1 MAHSISYKRKPDW
14 LRVKIQGSSTS
25 QDVEAMVEGLSLH
38 TVCVEANCP
47 NRMECFN
54 RKTATFM
61 ILGRHCTRN
70 CAFCNVTHSEPTPV
84 DVDEP
89 DKVADAVVKLGLRHA
104 VITSVTRDDLPD
116 GGASHFASVVRA
128 IRQRAPG
135 VAVELLIPDLQG
147 SRSALKTV
155 MDSKPDVLNHNVET
169 VPELYS
175 AVRPQADFRQSVEL
189 LRQCKEMDPQIK
201 TKSGIMLGLGETHE
215 QIVFVLNALQEAK
228 VDLLTIGQYLQP
240 SEAHYPVQ
248 EYVTPEAF
256 ESLKKLA
263 LEMGFEG
270 VASSPLV
277 RSSYHAD
284 ELAGNVIAEGTEITE

>member
-1 MAHSISYKRKPDW
+1 MTHPVSYKRKPDW
-14 LRVKIQGSSTS
+14 LRVKVQGSSTS
-25 QDVEAMVEGLSLH
+25 HNVEAMVEGLSLH

-70 CAFCNVTHSEPTPV
+70 CAFCNVTHSEPSPV
-84 DVDEP
+84 DSLEP
-89 DKVADAVVKLGLRHA
+89 EKVADAVVKLGLRHA

-116 GGASHFASVVRA
+116 GGAAHFAAVVQA
-128 IRQRAPG
+128 IRQKAPE

-147 SRSALKTV
+147 SASALKTV
-155 MDSKPDVLNHNVET
+155 MASRPDVLNHNVET

-189 LRQCKEMDPQIK
+189 LRQCKDIDPAVK
-201 TKSGIMLGLGETHE
+201 TKSGIMLGLGETRE
-215 QIVFVLNALQEAK
+215 QIIFVLKALREAN

-240 SEAHYPVQ
+240 SDAHYPVQ

-256 ESLKKLA
+256 EELKELA
-263 LEMGFEG
+263 LKMGFEG

-284 ELAGNVIAEGTEITE
+284 ELAGNA

>member
-1 MAHSISYKRKPDW
+1 MTHLISYKRKPDW

-116 GGASHFASVVRA
+116 GGASHFAAVVRA

-147 SRSALKTV
+147 SWSALKTV

-215 QIVFVLNALQEAK
+215 QIVFVLNALREAK

-248 EYVTPEAF
+248 EYVTPETF
-256 ESLKKLA
+256 ENLQKLA

-284 ELAGNVIAEGTEITE
+284 ELAGGAEM

>member
-1 MAHSISYKRKPDW
+1 MTHSVSYKRKPEW
-14 LRVKIQGSSTS
+14 LRVKVQGSSTS
-25 QDVEAMVEGLSLH
+25 HNVEAMVEGLSLH

-70 CAFCNVTHSEPTPV
+70 CAFCNVTHSEPSPV
-84 DVDEP
+84 DPLEP
-89 DKVADAVVKLGLRHA
+89 EKVADAVVKLGLRHA

-116 GGASHFASVVRA
+116 GGAAHFEAVVQA
-128 IRQRAPG
+128 IRQKSPE

-147 SRSALKTV
+147 SASALKTV
-155 MDSKPDVLNHNVET
+155 MASRPDVLNHNVET

-189 LRQCKEMDPQIK
+189 LRQCKDIDPAVK
-201 TKSGIMLGLGETHE
+201 TKSGIMLGLGETRE
-215 QIVFVLNALQEAK
+215 QIIFVLKALREAN

-240 SEAHYPVQ
+240 SDAHYPVQ

-256 ESLKKLA
+256 EELKELA
-263 LEMGFEG
+263 LKMGFEG

-284 ELAGNVIAEGTEITE
+284 ELAGNA

>member
-1 MAHSISYKRKPDW
+1 MTQPISYKRKPDW
-14 LRVKIQGSSTS
+14 LRVKIQGSSTT
-25 QDVEAMVEGLSLH
+25 QEVEAMVAGLSLH

-70 CAFCNVTHSEPTPV
+70 CGFCNVTHSEPSPV
-84 DVDEP
+84 DSDEP

-116 GGASHFASVVRA
+116 GGASHFAAVVQA
-128 IRQRAPG
+128 IRQKAPD
-135 VAVELLIPDLQG
+135 VAIELLIPDLQG
-147 SRSALKTV
+147 SRLALQTII
-155 MDSKPDVLNHNVET
+155 DSKPDVLNHNVET

-189 LRQCKEMDPQIK
+189 LRLCKIMDSGIK
-201 TKSGIMLGLGETHE
+201 TKSGIMLGLGETHD
-215 QIVFVLNALQEAK
+215 QIVQVLKALREAD

-248 EYVTPEAF
+248 EYATPEAF
-256 ESLKKLA
+256 ENLKILA
-263 LEMGFEG
+263 LSLGFEG

-284 ELAGNVIAEGTEITE
+284 ELAQGIK

>member
-1 MAHSISYKRKPDW
+1 MTPTVSYKRKPDW
-14 LRVKIQGSSTS
+14 LRVKIQGGSTS
-25 QDVEAMVEGLSLH
+25 LNVESMVEGLSLH

-70 CAFCNVTHSEPTPV
+70 CAFCNVNHAEPSPV
-84 DVDEP
+84 DALEP
-89 DKVADAVVKLGLRHA
+89 EKVADAVVKLGLRHA

-116 GGASHFASVVRA
+116 GGASHFAAVVRA
-128 IRQRAPG
+128 IRHKAPA
-135 VAVELLIPDLQG
+135 VAIELLIPDLQG
-147 SRSALKTV
+147 SITALQTV

-189 LRQCKEMDPQIK
+189 LRRCKTMDPRVK
-201 TKSGIMLGLGETHE
+201 TKSGIMLGLGETQE
-215 QIVFVLNALQEAK
+215 QIAFVLQALREAD

-240 SEAHYPVQ
+240 SDAHYPVQ

-256 ESLKKLA
+256 ENLRRLA
-263 LEMGFEG
+263 LEMGFES

-284 ELAGNVIAEGTEITE
+284 ELAGNA

>member
-1 MAHSISYKRKPDW
+1 MPQPLSYKRKPDW
-14 LRVKIQGSSTS
+14 LRVKIQGSATS
-25 QDVEAMVEGLSLH
+25 QNVAAMVEDLSLH

-47 NRMECFN
+47 NRMECYN

-70 CAFCNVTHSEPTPV
+70 CTFCNVNHAVPTPV
-84 DVDEP
+84 DPEEP
-89 DKVADAVVKLGLRHA
+89 AKVAEAVVKLGLRHT

-116 GGASHFASVVRA
+116 GGAAHFAAVVRA
-128 IRQRAPG
+128 IREKAPG

-147 SRSALKTV
+147 SDEALKTV
-155 MDSKPDVLNHNVET
+155 MASHPDVLNHNVET
-169 VPELYS
+169 VPELYA
-175 AVRPQADFRQSVEL
+175 AVRPQADFRQSVAL
-189 LRQCKEMDPQIK
+189 LQRCKALDPSVK
-201 TKSGIMLGLGETHE
+201 TKSGIMLGLGETRE
-215 QIVFVLNALQEAK
+215 QILFVLKALREAQ

-248 EYVTPEAF
+248 DYVTPEAF
-256 ESLKKLA
+256 EELKQLA
-263 LEMGFEG
+263 LSLGFEG

-284 ELAGNVIAEGTEITE
+284 ELAEGV

>member
-1 MAHSISYKRKPDW
+1 MSQTISYKRKPDW
-14 LRVKIQGSSTS
+14 LRVKIQGSATS
-25 QDVEAMVEGLSLH
+25 QDVVSMVEGLSLH

-47 NRMECFN
+47 NRMECYN

-70 CAFCNVTHSEPTPV
+70 CAFCNVHHSEPTPV
-84 DVDEP
+84 DPEEP
-89 DKVADAVVKLGLRHA
+89 ENVADAVVKLGLRHA

-116 GGASHFASVVRA
+116 GGASHFAAVVSA
-128 IRQRAPG
+128 IRAKAPG

-147 SRSALKTV
+147 SAAALKIV

-175 AVRPQADFRQSVEL
+175 AVRPQAVFNQSVEL
-189 LRQCKEMDPQIK
+189 LRRCKEMDPSIK
-201 TKSGIMLGLGETHE
+201 TKSGIMLGLGENHD
-215 QIVFVLNALQEAK
+215 QILFVLKALRESH

-240 SEAHYPVQ
+240 SEAHYPVKA
-248 EYVTPEAF
+248 YVTPEVF
-256 ESLKKLA
+256 EELKDLA
-263 LEMGFEG
+263 MSMGFEG

-284 ELAGNVIAEGTEITE
+284 ELAGGTQQR

>member
-1 MAHSISYKRKPDW
+1 MSHSVTYKRKPDW

-25 QDVEAMVEGLSLH
+25 HNVEAMVEGLSLH

-84 DVDEP
+84 DAQEP
-89 DKVADAVVKLGLRHA
+89 EKVADAVVKLGLRHA

-116 GGASHFASVVRA
+116 GGAAHFAAVVRA
-128 IRQRAPG
+128 IREKAPT

-147 SRSALKTV
+147 SNAALKTV
-155 MDSKPDVLNHNVET
+155 LESLPQVLNHNVET

-175 AVRPQADFRQSVEL
+175 AVRPQADFKQSVEL
-189 LRQCKEMDPQIK
+189 LRQCKDINPAVK

-215 QIVFVLNALQEAK
+215 QIVFVLKALREAH

-240 SEAHYPVQ
+240 SDAHYPVQ
-248 EYVTPEAF
+248 EYITPEAF
-256 ESLKKLA
+256 EELKQLA
-263 LEMGFEG
+263 LEMGFES

-284 ELAGNVIAEGTEITE
+284 ELAGNA

>member
-1 MAHSISYKRKPDW
+1 MTQPISYKRKPDW

-116 GGASHFASVVRA
+116 GGASHFAAVVRA

-147 SRSALKTV
+147 SWSALKTV

-215 QIVFVLNALQEAK
+215 QIVFVLNALREAK

-248 EYVTPEAF
+248 EYVTPKAF
-256 ESLKKLA
+256 ENLKRLA
-263 LEMGFEG
+263 LEMGFEA

-284 ELAGNVIAEGTEITE
+284 ELAGGAEM

>member
-1 MAHSISYKRKPDW
+1 MTQSPSYKRKPDW
-14 LRVKIQGSSTS
+14 LRVKIQGGAAS
-25 QDVEAMVEGLSLH
+25 QNVEAMVEGLSLH

-70 CAFCNVTHSEPTPV
+70 CTFCNVTHSEPAAV
-84 DVDEP
+84 DAQEP
-89 DKVADAVVKLGLRHA
+89 EKVADAVVKLGLRHA

-116 GGASHFASVVRA
+116 GGASHFAAVVRA
-128 IRQRAPG
+128 IREKAPQ
-135 VAVELLIPDLQG
+135 VAIELLIPDLQG
-147 SRSALKTV
+147 SREALKTV
-155 MDSKPDVLNHNVET
+155 MDSCPDVLNHNVET

-189 LRQCKEMDPQIK
+189 LRQCKEMNPAIK

-215 QIVFVLNALQEAK
+215 QVVFVLKALREAQ
-228 VDLLTIGQYLQP
+228 VDLLTVGQYLQP

-248 EYVTPEAF
+248 AYITPETF
-256 ESLKKLA
+256 ESLKQLA
-263 LEMGFEG
+263 LDMGFES

-284 ELAGNVIAEGTEITE
+284 ELAGNA

>member
-1 MAHSISYKRKPDW
+1 MTPSISYKRKPDW
-14 LRVKIQGSSTS
+14 LRVKIQGSATS
-25 QDVEAMVEGLSLH
+25 QGVESMVEGLSLH

-47 NRMECFN
+47 NRMECYN

-70 CAFCNVTHSEPTPV
+70 CAFCNVSHSEPSPV
-84 DVDEP
+84 DSEEP
-89 DKVADAVVKLGLRHA
+89 QKVADAVVKLGLRHA

-116 GGASHFASVVRA
+116 GGAAHFAAVVAA
-128 IRQRAPG
+128 IRKAAPS

-147 SRSALKTV
+147 DWSSLQTIL
-155 MDSKPDVLNHNVET
+155 DSKPDVLNHNVET

-175 AVRPQADFRQSVEL
+175 AVRPQADFQQSVEL
-189 LRQCKEMDPQIK
+189 LRQCKQLAPSIK
-201 TKSGIMLGLGETHE
+201 TKSGIMLGLGETEE
-215 QIVFVLNALQEAK
+215 QILFVLDALRKAD

-240 SEAHYPVQ
+240 SEAHYAVQ
-248 EYVTPEAF
+248 AYIPPDTFDYLKKRALALGF
-256 ESLKKLA
+256 ES
-263 LEMGFEG
+263 

-284 ELAGNVIAEGTEITE
+284 ELAGGTFEK

>member
-1 MAHSISYKRKPDW
+1 MSHSVTYKRKPDW

-25 QDVEAMVEGLSLH
+25 HNVEAMVEGLSLH

-84 DVDEP
+84 DAQEP
-89 DKVADAVVKLGLRHA
+89 EKVADAVVKLGLRHA

-116 GGASHFASVVRA
+116 GGAAHFAAVVRA
-128 IRQRAPG
+128 IREKAPA

-147 SRSALKTV
+147 SSAALKTV
-155 MDSKPDVLNHNVET
+155 MESKPHVLNHNVET

-175 AVRPQADFRQSVEL
+175 AVRPQADFKQSVEL
-189 LRQCKEMDPQIK
+189 LRQCKDINPAIK

-215 QIVFVLNALQEAK
+215 QIVFVLNALREAH

-240 SEAHYPVQ
+240 SDAHYPVQ
-248 EYVTPEAF
+248 EYITPEVF
-256 ESLKKLA
+256 EELKQLA
-263 LEMGFEG
+263 LEMGFES

-284 ELAGNVIAEGTEITE
+284 ELAGNA

>member
-1 MAHSISYKRKPDW
+1 MTHSISYKRKPDW

-84 DVDEP
+84 DADEP

-155 MDSKPDVLNHNVET
+155 MDCKPDVLNHNVET

-189 LRQCKEMDPQIK
+189 LRLCKEMDPQIK

-215 QIVFVLNALQEAK
+215 QIVFVLNALREAK

-284 ELAGNVIAEGTEITE
+284 ELAGGAGM